1 LNNHF
6 DDQWKA
12 LQQFKPTRNQKDAI
26 RSRIKQSIEGH
37 PLKSVPTR
45 MIQWKSILS
54 ACLLFLIC
62 GSFLWMLLKD
72 ESFTRNANQPEI
84 NIGSFTWEL
93 DEVYAGKSD
102 TGFAIYRKNKPL
114 QVGTLHE
121 VTEVEM
127 NKILQS
133 SAMFVHE
140 QLDHFPYPT
149 EMYIEHKK
157 MMDVALRYHFFIP
170 LTEEKWAHFT
180 FDYQQLEFA
189 EIFQVMATLEIK
201 GMKPY
206 EHDEQLYVK
215 HGYGSMIYP
224 VGLNPIS
231 ISAQKEVYHWEK
243 ASLKAFNNY
252 LENIHK
258 SKWKGKPSESW
269 RRVTFVSQDGNQEVT
284 IILEGKKL
292 TYEFFYP
299 NQE

>member
-1 LNNHF
+1 MKNHF
-6 DDQWKA
+6 DDQWKE
-12 LQQFKPTRNQKDAI
+12 LQQFKPAGNQKDAM
-26 RSRIKQSIEGH
+26 RTRLKQSIED
-37 PLKSVPTR
+37 PSKSVPTR

-72 ESFTRNANQPEI
+72 ESFTRNADQPEI

-93 DEVYAGKSD
+93 DEVYADKSD
-102 TGFAIYRKNKPL
+102 TGFAFYRKNKPS
-114 QVGTLHE
+114 QVGTVNE

-140 QLDHFPYPT
+140 ELDHFPYPT

-189 EIFQVMATLEIK
+189 EIFQVMATLEIR
-201 GMKPY
+201 GIKPY
-206 EHDEQLYVK
+206 KHEEQLYVK

-224 VGLNPIS
+224 VGLKPVPTSQN
-231 ISAQKEVYHWEK
+231 KEKYYWEMSSNK
-243 ASLKAFNNY
+243 PYNNY
-252 LENIHK
+252 LNEIEETGVWKKK
-258 SKWKGKPSESW
+258 SANGNTHVFISA
-269 RRVTFVSQDGNQEVT
+269 DGNVEVT
-284 IILEGKKL
+284 IDFNGKDIS
-292 TYEFFYP
+292 YEYIYH